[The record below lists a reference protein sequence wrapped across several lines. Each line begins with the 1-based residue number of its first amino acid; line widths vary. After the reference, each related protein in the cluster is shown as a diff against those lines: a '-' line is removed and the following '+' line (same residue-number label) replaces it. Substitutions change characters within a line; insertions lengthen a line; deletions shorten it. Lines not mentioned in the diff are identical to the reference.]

1 MNLDVEAIAEGICD
15 SAPGSTIETLL
26 DLLDALIDDGAGGI
40 VHDAIQYRGYD
51 SAGEP
56 SAEPDD
62 IDCAAEYLRVN
73 EQLEALRAAIAQRE
87 AALE

>member
-1 MNLDVEAIAEGICD
+1 MNLEVEAIAEGICD

-26 DLLDALIDDGAGGI
+26 DLLDALIDDGAG
-40 VHDAIQYRGYD
+40 RGYD